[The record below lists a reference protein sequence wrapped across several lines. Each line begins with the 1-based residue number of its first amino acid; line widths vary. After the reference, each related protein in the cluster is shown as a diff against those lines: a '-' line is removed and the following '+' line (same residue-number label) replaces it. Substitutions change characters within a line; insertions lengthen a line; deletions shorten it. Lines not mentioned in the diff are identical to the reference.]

1 MVALPQIDMNSNT
14 GGFDLIQPGEYKAEI
29 VAEEV
34 KESKSTPG
42 NSYLELQVKIE
53 GAGSVWD
60 RLNLWNST
68 PKAVEMANGTL
79 AEIAR
84 ALGKPTIADSTE
96 MLLQPLMVRVDIEA
110 GTNGYADKN
119 VITRYMPV
127 GSASAPVTAQ
137 AAQAPLPPTVGQV
150 LEQSG
155 QMPAAP
161 VATQPASPPWRA

>member
-1 MVALPQIDMNSNT
+1 MVALPQIDINENT

-34 KESKSTPG
+34 KESKEKPG

-60 RLNLWNST
+60 KLYLWYTN

-79 AEIAR
+79 KEIAR

-110 GTNGYADKN
+110 GTNGYSDKN

-127 GSASAPVTAQ
+127 GSASAPATAQ
-137 AAQAPLPPTVGQV
+137 AAQAPLPPTVGEV